1 MPRGGSA
8 STSLLLWSGW
18 LVYATR
24 CYALEGTQISRT
36 RDIKQVFHELGLVL
50 AGICGALGVAAMG
63 IGAHSYYAGHGHDTV
78 VATSAG
84 IGMLI
89 LAVAGYA
96 AARALGW
103 VIARIVGDGD
113 QNSN

>member
-1 MPRGGSA
+1 VPRGGSA

-50 AGICGALGVAAMG
+50 AGICGALGVVMLG
-63 IGAHSYYAGHGHDTV
+63 IGAYTYPKYGHDTV